1 MFNEFQKVSRF
12 KKNEHNLLNV
22 YIIYSS
28 IDQLLKKRTGIS
40 ESSSE
45 KLEEKITWFS
55 YTANINWKN
64 CRLERNLNSHTF
76 GNTAPPLRAIEA
88 IDVCSE
94 LSRYARL

>member
-1 MFNEFQKVSRF
+1 MFRRNWSLLDIKSLTAEILKRHFESTLRDHKMFNEFQKVSRF

-45 KLEEKITWFS
+45 KLEE
-55 YTANINWKN
+55 NI
-64 CRLERNLNSHTF
+64 S
-76 GNTAPPLRAIEA
+76 
-88 IDVCSE
+88 
-94 LSRYARL
+94 